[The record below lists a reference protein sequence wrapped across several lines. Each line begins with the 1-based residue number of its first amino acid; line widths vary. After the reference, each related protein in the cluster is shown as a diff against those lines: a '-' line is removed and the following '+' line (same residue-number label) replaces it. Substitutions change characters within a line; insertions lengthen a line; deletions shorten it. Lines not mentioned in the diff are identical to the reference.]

1 MYSDRLDIA
10 STPATSL
17 KGRTVAGSDSSR
29 GGELGVLVVA
39 LERVIGGV
47 KVGANTGRWE

>member
-10 STPATSL
+10 STPETSL

-39 LERVIGGV
+39 LE
-47 KVGANTGRWE
+47 